1 MAFLSWHSFSHH
13 GSSKRH
19 GQSKSARLA
28 RWTIL
33 SACIGWAPAV
43 HAQDDDVK
51 ACAEAYEQAQVNRN
65 SGKLRESED
74 QLRVC
79 VRDVCPDFV
88 KVDCGQWLSDVRREM
103 PSVILMVTDG
113 SGNEITDVQVTL
125 DGTVLSGSLD
135 GRAFEVNPGPHEFT
149 FERADAKRA
158 ERVSIRQGEKNRV
171 IKIELSTPVDTDAD
185 GLLDQDDRCPTEAGT
200 TANSGCPEAP
210 PPVVQKTG
218 LSGLE
223 VGAIAAG
230 GVGVLGFVTF
240 AVAGT
245 LSRSNT
251 DAAFQKCGDSGSK
264 CDAEEIEEFQSK
276 ERIYNPI
283 ANVGVIVGGVGVAA
297 AVVLF
302 ALSLEDNSESPT
314 PPQAGELHWSVAP
327 TWGGA
332 FIGAHT
338 QF

>member
-1 MAFLSWHSFSHH
+1 MAFLSRNSFSHH

-19 GQSKSARLA
+19 GQSKSAQLA

-33 SACIGWAPAV
+33 SVSVGWAPVA

-125 DGTVLSGSLD
+125 DGAVLSGSLD

-149 FERADAKRA
+149 FERGDAKRA

-185 GLLDQDDRCPTEAGT
+185 GLLDQDDRCPTEPGT

-210 PPVVQKTG
+210 PQVVPKTG
-218 LSGLE
+218 LSGLQ

-240 AVAGT
+240 AVAGS
-245 LSRSNT
+245 LSRANS
-251 DAAFQKCGDSGSK
+251 DAAFLKCGDTGEK
-264 CDAEEIEEFQSK
+264 CDAGEIEDFQDK
-276 ERIYNPI
+276 EKLYNPI

-302 ALSLEDNSESPT
+302 ALSLEDTSENPA
-314 PPQAGELHWSVAP
+314 PQQAGELRWSVAP
-327 TWGGA
+327 TLGGA

-338 QF
+338 RF